1 MKLESQFNKDSQAP
15 DNEVQGLIGAL
26 KAWLSNPHYN
36 HRHYVAEKN
45 FSATKKMA
53 KSVIGRRDQ
62 STIGVAVSW
71 GKAIIN
77 IQSRVTACEFRIKY
91 L

>member
-1 MKLESQFNKDSQAP
+1 MIESKFNTDSQAP

-53 KSVIGRRDQ
+53 KSVIGRRAQ
-62 STIGVAVSW
+62 FSPIGVAVNW
-71 GKAIIN
+71 GQAIIQ